1 MKTIRVA
8 ALLGDFYHTP
18 DAQQQALEAAAA
30 DLEARIEVFLDPLT
44 LPWGAL
50 SEWSMIVV
58 AREGR
63 VAPQQSDAVWFTS
76 AHQQALSSFVR
87 SGGALIGLHAG
98 LASYGHDGEYGR
110 AIHGSFINHP
120 AEHPVFRVRLARA
133 QHEIT
138 RDLSEFSI
146 RDEMYF
152 VRVDST
158 ETTVLLESWS
168 PDYGSSAAAWAHQ
181 AGEGKV
187 FCFTPGHRQEVLSH
201 PGYRTVLARGLRWAA
216 GMK

>member
-1 MKTIRVA
+1 MKSIRIA
-8 ALLGDFYHTP
+8 ALLGDYYHTP
-18 DAQQQALEAAAA
+18 EAQQEALQAAASELGA
-30 DLEARIEVFLDPLT
+30 SVDVFLDPLGV
-44 LPWGAL
+44 PWDSL
-50 SEWSMIVV
+50 SPWAIVAV

-63 VAPQQSDAVWFTS
+63 VTPQESNAVWFTPS
-76 AHQQALSSFVR
+76 HQQALSSFVR
-87 SGGALIGLHAG
+87 SGGALLGLHAG

-110 AIHGSFINHP
+110 TIHGSFVNHP
-120 AEHPVFRVRLARA
+120 AEHPEFKVRLTGAR
-133 QHEIT
+133 HEIT
-138 RDLSEFSI
+138 RDVNEFSI

-152 VRVDST
+152 VRVDSA

-181 AGEGKV
+181 AGKGRV

-201 PGYRTVLARGLRWAA
+201 PSYRAVLTHGLHWLA